1 MSERAQ
7 RDFDLIEPR
16 TWKKSSS
23 MPHSRASF
31 SFMPKSADHCNFGLV
46 LFNGMERKASDSV
59 STSGQLVC
67 SSLIWSLRGISRNPI
82 TSRKTKKDLG
92 DEKTFFPLQ
101 KETMS
106 HTKAELDSVGCI
118 HSPGT
123 RHSPHLSP
131 QTVSKIPTKYTK
143 LKNKIHLE
151 SV

>member
-1 MSERAQ
+1 
-7 RDFDLIEPR
+7 
-16 TWKKSSS
+16 
-23 MPHSRASF
+23 
-31 SFMPKSADHCNFGLV
+31 
-46 LFNGMERKASDSV
+46 
-59 STSGQLVC
+59 
-67 SSLIWSLRGISRNPI
+67 
-82 TSRKTKKDLG
+82 
-92 DEKTFFPLQ
+92 
-101 KETMS
+101 MS